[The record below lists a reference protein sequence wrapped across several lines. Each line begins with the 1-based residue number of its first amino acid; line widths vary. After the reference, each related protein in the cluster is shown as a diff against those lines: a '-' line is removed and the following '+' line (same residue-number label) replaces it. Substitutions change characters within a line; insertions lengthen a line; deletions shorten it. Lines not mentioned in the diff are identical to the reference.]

1 MDSVQSEC
9 CILGKLDQDQGE
21 TKPRAP
27 CEAEALHPL
36 DSLAEIAKPNE
47 TPIESPSPE
56 APK

>member
-27 CEAEALHPL
+27 CEAEVLHPQ
-36 DSLAEIAKPNE
+36 DTPAEIAKPNE
-47 TPIESPSPE
+47 TPIESPSLE
-56 APK
+56 SPK